1 MYYLIELEK
10 ITEYGSK
17 MLMIYN
23 VLNVKKWYLL
33 KHKVLMLSIE
43 DGIRCQNYWKITII

>member
-1 MYYLIELEK
+1 MYYLIVLKK
-10 ITEYGSK
+10 ITECGSK

-23 VLNVKKWYLL
+23 VSNVKKWYLF

-43 DGIRCQNYWKITII
+43 DVIRCQNYWKMTII